1 MLFVLKTLYEQDF
14 GLFKHAVQRNCYLI
28 LLVLL
33 LIAPFVLERFYIGE
47 LSELFIWCI
56 AGTGLML
63 LVGYTGLVSLGHA
76 AFMALGAYANVI
88 LNKYGVPF
96 PISIILAAVF
106 SGLLGALIGVAA
118 LRMTGIYLAVAT
130 LAFAVIVEKFIGQG
144 GSFTGGHRGF
154 RVENIEYFG
163 LYLNDPVVFYLICLV
178 FLLLC
183 LWFLANLLRSPTGR
197 AFIAI
202 RDSEISAQAMGIDL
216 VQYKTL
222 SFALSA
228 AITGMAGALYAYKI
242 GYLYPETFTIF
253 TSIKLLM
260 LVVVGGLGSMH
271 GIVFGAMFIALLP
284 QLIALVRDLLPL
296 WVSQRRGLEPFVF
309 GSILI
314 AFLIFEPQGIYG
326 RWLKVRLFFNQFPM
340 YRKATFKRQK
350 SFLRTERVH

>member
-1 MLFVLKTLYEQDF
+1 MLFVFKTAYRQDF
-14 GLFKHAVQRNCYLI
+14 SLFKHALQRNCYLI
-28 LLVLL
+28 LLILVLV
-33 LIAPFVLERFYIGE
+33 APFVLERFYIGE
-47 LSELFIWCI
+47 MSELFIWCI
-56 AGTGLML
+56 AGSGLML

-76 AFMALGAYANVI
+76 AFMALGAYTNVI

-96 PISIILAAVF
+96 PISIILAALF
-106 SGLLGALIGVAA
+106 SAFWGFVIGIAA

-130 LAFAVIVEKFIGQG
+130 MAFAYIVEKAIGKG
-144 GSFTGGHRGF
+144 GDVTGGHRGF

-163 LYLNDPVVFYLICLV
+163 IYLNDPTVFYFICLA
-178 FLLLC
+178 FLLLV

-197 AFIAI
+197 AFVAI
-202 RDSEISAQAMGIDL
+202 RDSELSAQAMGIDL
-216 VQYKTL
+216 VRYKTL

-228 AITGMAGALYAYKI
+228 SITGAAGALYAYKI

-271 GIVFGAMFIALLP
+271 GIVFGGMFISLLP
-284 QLIALVRDLLPL
+284 QVIALVRDLLPI
-296 WVSQRRGLEPFVF
+296 WISQRRGLEPFVF
-309 GSILI
+309 GAILV

-326 RWLKVRLFFNQFPM
+326 RWVKVRLFLSQFPI

>member
-1 MLFVLKTLYEQDF
+1 MLFVLKTVYEQDF
-14 GLFKHAVQRNCYLI
+14 GLFKHAVQRNCYLV

-96 PISIILAAVF
+96 PISIILAAIF

-144 GSFTGGHRGF
+144 GNFTGGHRGF

-163 LYLNDPVVFYLICLV
+163 LYLNDPVVFYIVCLV

-216 VQYKTL
+216 VRYKTL

-228 AITGMAGALYAYKI
+228 AITGLAGALYAYKI

-271 GIVFGAMFIALLP
+271 GIVFGGMFISLLP
-284 QLIALVRDLLPL
+284 QVIALVRDLLPL
-296 WVSQRRGLEPFVF
+296 WISQRRGLEPFVF

>member
-1 MLFVLKTLYEQDF
+1 MLFVFKTAYEQDF
-14 GLFKHAVQRNCYLI
+14 GLFKHAIQRNCYLV

-33 LIAPFVLERFYIGE
+33 VVAPFVLERFYIGE

-76 AFMALGAYANVI
+76 AFMALGAYTNVI

-96 PISIILAAVF
+96 PISIILAAFF
-106 SGLLGALIGVAA
+106 SGACGLVIGVAA

-130 LAFAVIVEKFIGQG
+130 LAFAYIVEKFIGQG

-154 RVENIEYFG
+154 RVENFEYFG
-163 LYLNDPVVFYLICLV
+163 VYLNDPVVFYIICLIT
-178 FLLLC
+178 LLVT
-183 LWFLANLLRSPTGR
+183 LWLLGNLLRSPTGR
-197 AFIAI
+197 AFVAI

-216 VQYKTL
+216 VRYKTL

-228 AITGMAGALYAYKI
+228 GITGMAGALYAYKI

-271 GIVFGAMFIALLP
+271 GIVFGAMFISLLP
-284 QLIALVRDLLPL
+284 QIIALVRDLLPI
-296 WVSQRRGLEPFVF
+296 WISQRRGLEPFVF

-314 AFLIFEPQGIYG
+314 AFLIFEPKGIYG
-326 RWLKVRLFFNQFPM
+326 RWVKIRLFFSQFPM
-340 YRKATFKRQK
+340 YRKSTFKRQK

>member
-1 MLFVLKTLYEQDF
+1 MLFVFKTSYQQDF
-14 GLFKHAVQRNCYLI
+14 GLFKHALQRNCY
-28 LLVLL
+28 VLL
-33 LIAPFVLERFYIGE
+33 LIALLVAPFALERFYIGE

-76 AFMALGAYANVI
+76 AFMAIGAYANAI

-96 PISIILAAVF
+96 PLSILFAALISGV
-106 SGLLGALIGVAA
+106 LGSVIGVAA

-144 GSFTGGHRGF
+144 GAFTGGHRGF

-163 LYLNDPVVFYLICLV
+163 LSLNDPVVFYFVCLL
-178 FLLLC
+178 FLLLGI
-183 LWFLANLLRSPTGR
+183 WFLSNLLRSPTGR

-202 RDSEISAQAMGIDL
+202 RDSEISAQTMGIDL
-216 VQYKTL
+216 VRYKTL

-260 LVVVGGLGSMH
+260 LVVVGGLGSIH
-271 GIVFGAMFIALLP
+271 GIVYGGMFVSLLP
-284 QLIALVRDLLPL
+284 QVIALIRDLLPAII
-296 WVSQRRGLEPFVF
+296 SQRRGLEPFVF
-309 GSILI
+309 GAILI
-314 AFLIFEPQGIYG
+314 AFLVFEPQGIYG
-326 RWLKVRLFFNQFPM
+326 RWVKVRLFFSQFPM
-340 YRKATFKRQK
+340 YRKSTFKRQK